1 MQNHE
6 VKFGK
11 SALQTGIKFP
21 CMCVCN
27 AGIVGNWQSCIM
39 GVSHSVMWLLCQVCI
54 CMSDKPLS
62 MWH

>member
-6 VKFGK
+6 VRFGK

-27 AGIVGNWQSCIM
+27 AGLVGTGRAVLWEYHIQ
-39 GVSHSVMWLLCQVCI
+39 
-54 CMSDKPLS
+54 
-62 MWH
+62 